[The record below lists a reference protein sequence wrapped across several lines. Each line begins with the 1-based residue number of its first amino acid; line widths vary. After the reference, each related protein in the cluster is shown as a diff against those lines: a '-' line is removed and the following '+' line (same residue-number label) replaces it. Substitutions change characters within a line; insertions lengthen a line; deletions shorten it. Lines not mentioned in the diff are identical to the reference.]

1 MMDNSSGQPEFL
13 DQIAVALSGLCL
25 AHCLLLPLAVVAL
38 PFLGQ
43 LGDDH
48 LHAELLFVVI
58 PVSIAALWFG
68 YRRHGNL
75 GIVGAG
81 LTGLAILLIGA
92 TVAHA
97 QYGLI
102 ADRTLTIAGSLLLA
116 VTHFRNFR
124 LARCT
129 VRSAIE

>member
-1 MMDNSSGQPEFL
+1 MMDDSSGQPEFL
-13 DQIAVALSGLCL
+13 DQIAVTLSGLCL

-38 PFLGQ
+38 PFLGG

-48 LHAELLFVVI
+48 LHAELLFVVV
-58 PVSIAALWFG
+58 PVSVAALWFG
-68 YRRHGNL
+68 YRRHSNL

-81 LTGLAILLIGA
+81 LAGLAILLIGA

-97 QYGLI
+97 HYGLL
-102 ADRTLTIAGSLLLA
+102 ADRTLTVVGSLLLA
-116 VTHFRNFR
+116 VAHYRNFR
-124 LARCT
+124 QARCS